1 MTVETHRLPPQIFS
15 ALAKGGGGPEAVRR
29 LSSVR
34 NSRNRLLLHMLAETA
49 DATDRTTAAIV
60 REAYR
65 TLVSLEQQAPHAVK
79 FVVNYP
85 AVSAWLLNTATQLHW
100 GRVAAAQPARLAAVA
115 AAAAVRASVTA
126 TIDIPAQSRV
136 GGVIRLPSLG
146 AARLPPGPARLST
159 SPDVVVLAAGNKR
172 VELPRVPHQEKH
184 GWLGLRELSAEHAGV
199 RLDLLVDGW
208 EPGRMGTVVVGQHEL
223 DRREIGRWRTVLS
236 AGWRLLVSH
245 HRAVAAEVA
254 AVHRMLVLLQASG
267 VTLASSTPSDAFGC
281 VAMSLP
287 TDPRMAAL
295 TLAHEVQHAKLSV
308 LADLFPL
315 VESTG
320 GQTFYAPW
328 RLDPRPP
335 SALLHGIYAHLGV
348 TTFWRTQRHVE
359 HNTINAEVEFARW
372 RTATHETA
380 LVLMD
385 SGLLTPIGIQFV
397 AGILD
402 VLEGWQSDTVSYAAR
417 TEARRLAERHR
428 DRWRQNMSTS
438 TADQASRRT
447 KS

>member
-1 MTVETHRLPPQIFS
+1 MTVETHRLPPQIFA

-34 NSRNRLLLHMLAETA
+34 DSRNRLLLHMLAETA

-65 TLVSLEQQAPHAVK
+65 TLVSLEQEATHAVE

-85 AVSAWLLNTATQLHW
+85 AVSAWLLNTATQLYR
-100 GRVAAAQPARLAAVA
+100 GRIAAAQPARLAAVA

-136 GGVIRLPSLG
+136 NEIIRLPSLG
-146 AARLPPGPARLST
+146 TARLPAGPARLST

-172 VELPRVPHQEKH
+172 VELPRVPHQEEH
-184 GWLGLRELSAEHAGV
+184 GWRGLHGLSAEHTGL
-199 RLDLLVDGW
+199 RLNLLVDGW
-208 EPGRMGTVVVGQHEL
+208 EPGRMGAVTVSRHEL
-223 DRREIGRWRTVLS
+223 NRREIGRWRAVLS
-236 AGWRLLVSH
+236 GGWRLLVSY

-254 AVHRMLVLLQASG
+254 AVHRMLVPLQASH

-287 TDPRMAAL
+287 TGPRMAAL

-315 VESTG
+315 VKSTG
-320 GQTFYAPW
+320 GQKFYAPW
-328 RLDPRPP
+328 RPDPRPP
-335 SALLHGIYAHLGV
+335 LALLHGIYAHLGV
-348 TTFWRTQRHVE
+348 TAFWRTQRHVE
-359 HNTINAEVEFARW
+359 HNTIDAEIEFVRW
-372 RTATHETA
+372 RMATHETA

-385 SGLLTPIGIQFV
+385 SGLLTPIGTQFV
-397 AGILD
+397 TCILD
-402 VLEGWQSDTVSYAAR
+402 VLEGWRSDTVSYAAR

-428 DRWRQNMSTS
+428 DRWRQNMSS
-438 TADQASRRT
+438 
-447 KS
+447 